1 MSSTPRRLTDA
12 DSRQVAR
19 RTLDMHWDFVRR
31 LARQGIIHFC
41 VWNKYHHK
49 EQRNEARHGLIDGLE
64 VLGFVRQHRSW
75 FGSGA
80 YDLKRNT
87 RPMWLTAR
95 GRRALRRQADRPEM
109 IFGGL
114 VEPGYKAMPLDFHRD
129 LNEQRSRVRCSR
141 GLLPA
146 TYIRPLTEKI
156 EEQVDRKPARKRKK
170 AR

>member
-1 MSSTPRRLTDA
+1 MTKRLTDKLDREA
-12 DSRQVAR
+12 AR
-19 RTLDMHWDFVRR
+19 RTLDGHWDFVRR
-31 LARQGIIHFC
+31 LAREGIVHFC

-64 VLGFVRQHRSW
+64 VLEFVRQHRPW

-95 GRRALRRQADRPEM
+95 GRRALRRQAGRPEM
-109 IFGGL
+109 VYGGL

-129 LNEQRSRVRCSR
+129 LNEQRSHVRWLR
-141 GLLPA
+141 GLSRA
-146 TYIRPLTEKI
+146 TYIRPLRDRTE
-156 EEQVDRKPARKRKK
+156 EEVDRKPARKRKK